1 MSKTV
6 TLEVKNKDILETLQV
21 FFKSILE
28 TDDVDAVLVPMHRPG
43 EKAVMLVLISNPD
56 YMDKA
61 DPIAPSFPINAAK
74 LVSRLTRKP
83 SGGKVAVVLRPCE
96 IRAFIELVKLK
107 QANTEDIIIIGTDCL
122 GAYRN
127 NDYSVVSGE
136 NPMELTRKFYQAI
149 LADKKITDA
158 DVELSP
164 ACRVCEHPVAENAD
178 VAIGLFGVDIHNQL
192 LVQASTEKGEKLISN
207 FNLKETEIPSA
218 RKKAVDTL
226 ITKRKADRDEM
237 FKATSEATASIE
249 KLSAYLSGCVNC
261 YNCRVA
267 CPVCYCRE
275 CVFVT
280 DVFEHDPSQY
290 LHWAEQKGGVTMPTD
305 TLFYHTTRIAHISLA
320 CVGCGQC
327 SNACPNDISLMEL
340 FRTLSHRTQKAF
352 DYEAGRSLEENP
364 PLSEFLEEEYANV
377 VGIE

>member
-1 MSKTV
+1 MSKTA
-6 TLEVKNKDILETLQV
+6 TLNVKNRDILETLQG
-21 FFKSILE
+21 FLKSILE
-28 TDDVDAVLVPMHRPG
+28 TDDMDAVLVPMHRPG
-43 EKAVMLVLISNPD
+43 EKAVMPVLISNPE
-56 YMDKA
+56 YMDNA
-61 DPIAPSFPINAAK
+61 DPLAPSFPINAAK

-83 SGGKVAVVLRPCE
+83 SGGKMAVVLRPCE

-122 GAYRN
+122 GAYGN
-127 NDYSVVSGE
+127 NDYSVFSGE
-136 NPMELTRKFYQAI
+136 NPMESTRKFTQAI
-149 LADKKITDA
+149 LADKKITDT
-158 DVELSP
+158 DVELSH

-178 VAIGLFGVDIHNQL
+178 IAIGLFGVDIHNQL
-192 LVQASTEKGEKLISN
+192 LIQAKTEKGEELISN
-207 FNLKETEIPSA
+207 FNLKETAIPSA
-218 RKKAVDTL
+218 RKKAVDAL

-237 FKATSEATASIE
+237 FKATSEVTASIE

-280 DVFEHDPSQY
+280 DVFDHDPSQY
-290 LHWAEQKGGVTMPTD
+290 LQWAERKGGVTMPTD
-305 TLFYHTTRIAHISLA
+305 TLFYHITRIAHISLA

-327 SNACPNDISLMEL
+327 SNACPNDISLVEL
-340 FRTLSHRTQKAF
+340 FRTLSYRTQTAF
-352 DYEAGRSLEENP
+352 DYEAGRSLDENP
-364 PLSEFLEEEYANV
+364 PLSEFFEEEYANV